1 MTSILSIILGLVVL
15 GILVFIHELG
25 HFLAAKWCGIKVLAF
40 SLGFGTPIY
49 KRTVNETEY
58 RIGTIPFGGYVKM
71 AGENP
76 EEERKGTPD
85 EFQSKPIW
93 QRMTVAIAGPLF
105 NYLSAFIMLW
115 VMFIAGTE
123 RPLYLER
130 PVIGAVRDSS
140 IARGA
145 GLLAGDSI
153 FTVNGRAV
161 TDWEGI
167 ETAFAQQE
175 RSYTLAFVRQ
185 GTKQTVRMDMKH
197 SGASIPKDI
206 TGGLLPPLPAV
217 VAEVLPASAAEKA
230 GIKKDDRI
238 LSIDGKPIHSWFELV
253 STVEQ
258 SRADMA
264 LSLVLL
270 RGNKELPITL
280 VPKYDSTAKKPL
292 IGVRV
297 SEGAGRII
305 RYSPARAVAK
315 AIDRGWEFTTMIFDV
330 LGKLIA
336 RKVSANQLSGPLGII
351 PASGFMML
359 QGLAPIL
366 NFMALIGINL
376 AVLNLL
382 PLIITDGGLIFFMII
397 EAIRR
402 KPLSLKT
409 QLVFNRIAIAFFL
422 ALFLFVSFNDVK
434 RLPEYFRLFGK

>member
-1 MTSILSIILGLVVL
+1 MTSILSILLGLVVL

-25 HFLAAKWCGIKVLAF
+25 HFFAAKACGIRVLAF
-40 SLGFGTPIY
+40 SLGFGTSLY
-49 KRTVNETEY
+49 KKTVNGTEY

-71 AGENP
+71 AGESP
-76 EEERKGTPD
+76 EEERKGSPD
-85 EFQSKPIW
+85 EFSSKPIW
-93 QRMTVAIAGPLF
+93 QRMTVAVAGPFF
-105 NYLSAFIMLW
+105 NYCSAFLMLW
-115 VMFIAGTE
+115 VMFIAGIE

-130 PVIGAVRDSS
+130 PVIGAVRDGS
-140 IARGA
+140 IADSV
-145 GLLAGDSI
+145 GLQAGDSI
-153 FTVNGRAV
+153 VAVNDHPVAE
-161 TDWEGI
+161 WESI
-167 ETAFAQQE
+167 ETVFAQQE
-175 RSYTLAFVRQ
+175 RAYMLAFVRD
-185 GTKQTVRMDMKH
+185 GKKQIVTMVMKP
-197 SGASIPKDI
+197 SQEALPNDP

-230 GIKKDDRI
+230 GVKKDDKVC
-238 LSIDGKPIHSWFELV
+238 SIDGKPVHSWFELL
-253 STVEQ
+253 SAVEKHRGD
-258 SRADMA
+258 SV
-264 LSLVLL
+264 LSFVVL
-270 RGNKELPITL
+270 REGRELAIGIKPQYDPDAKRPI
-280 VPKYDSTAKKPL
+280 

-297 SEGAGRII
+297 SEGKGRIV
-305 RYSPARAVAK
+305 RYAPGRAVSK
-315 AIDRGWEFTTMIFDV
+315 AIDKGWEFTTMIFDV

-376 AVLNLL
+376 AVLNML
-382 PLIITDGGLIFFMII
+382 PLIITDGGQIVFMVI

-409 QLVFNRIAIAFFL
+409 QLIFNRIAIAFFL